1 MITVSEIAKEL
12 NVSVQTIYRMLNSV
26 KQDVKQSESVC
37 LTEKIN
43 GVIHFT
49 DVGERFIRERL
60 TGVKQNNEDCLT
72 VLNDVKQ
79 PLNTVKQSEN
89 DEILFLREQN
99 KTLLQE
105 LEREREHN
113 REALEREREHSRQ
126 QADRISDLA
135 EKLAE
140 LTRNSQVLLKQEQD
154 KNVPLLTLPDESPK
168 KGIFRRLFVK
178 K

>member
-72 VLNDVKQ
+72 VLND
-79 PLNTVKQSEN
+79 VKQSEN